1 MVDQKKEAPQK
12 GEFID
17 LDRKDFKKK
26 TGFFRTFL
34 KYVTF
39 FIFFFSLGFFAY
51 KPLKEN
57 LY

>member
-17 LDRKDFKKK
+17 LDRRDFKKK

-39 FIFFFSLGFFAY
+39 FIFFFTLGFFVY
-51 KPLKEN
+51 ILLKKT
-57 LY
+57 